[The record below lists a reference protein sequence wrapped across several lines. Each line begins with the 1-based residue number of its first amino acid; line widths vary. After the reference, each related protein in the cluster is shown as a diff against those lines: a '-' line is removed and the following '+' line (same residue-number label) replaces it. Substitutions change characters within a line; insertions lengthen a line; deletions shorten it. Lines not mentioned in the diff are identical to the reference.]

1 MSAGHTSRFFEPLV
15 RRLWPSASPE
25 AVYVLHVLVRKCG
38 HLFEYGVVALLAY
51 RAARAGRR
59 PRWSLRWAVAAVT
72 IASAFAVTD
81 ELRQSLT
88 TTRTGTPGDVAVD
101 VAGACLAMLTLRQ
114 LIHRDEPDEPDEQD
128 V

>member
-25 AVYVLHVLVRKCG
+25 TVYALHVIVRKCG

-51 RAARAGRR
+51 RALRAGRR
-59 PRWSLRWAVAAVT
+59 PRWSSRWAVVAVAVAA
-72 IASAFAVTD
+72 AFAATD

-101 VAGACLAMLTLRQ
+101 VAGACLAMLALRW
-114 LIHRDEPDEPDEQD
+114 LIHRDEPDRDG
-128 V
+128 

>member
-25 AVYVLHVLVRKCG
+25 AVYVLHVIVRKCG

-51 RAARAGRR
+51 RAVRASRR
-59 PRWSLRWAVAAVT
+59 PRWSFRWAVIAVAIAA
-72 IASAFAVTD
+72 AFAVTD

-88 TTRTGTPGDVAVD
+88 ATRTGTPGDVAVD
-101 VAGACLAMLTLRQ
+101 VAGACLAMLTLWFTRR
-114 LIHRDEPDEPDEQD
+114 HFR
-128 V
+128 